1 MDIVSFIGILSG
13 ILGIIST
20 TVVFLLYIKRI
31 WRYLR
36 YLFVVKVLNRSPMN
50 LNLSLIN
57 KYNEKPSYK
66 FTSEIFKKIK
76 NDFDNN
82 TEDVKRSALRPESIK
97 LRILNKVNN
106 ITYYITLRLDEEPI
120 LESLNDMDNK
130 ILHYNLIIKLASE
143 LRLNWHDLKHLK
155 DLTIYFGKIE
165 SIVKKET
172 FNDLIP
178 TQHFFTSY
186 IYRDF
191 FITRETKTYT
201 EEKMKAS
208 ISIKKKE
215 MYIKGSNLQYLNELV
230 RRYYL
235 RRI

>member
-1 MDIVSFIGILSG
+1 MDILSFIGILSG

-82 TEDVKRSALRPESIK
+82 TEDVKRSALRPE
-97 LRILNKVNN
+97 
-106 ITYYITLRLDEEPI
+106 
-120 LESLNDMDNK
+120 
-130 ILHYNLIIKLASE
+130 
-143 LRLNWHDLKHLK
+143 
-155 DLTIYFGKIE
+155 
-165 SIVKKET
+165 
-172 FNDLIP
+172 
-178 TQHFFTSY
+178 
-186 IYRDF
+186 
-191 FITRETKTYT
+191 ITREKKPYTK
-201 EEKMKAS
+201 KKKIAC

-230 RRYYL
+230 KRYYL